1 MTAPIVHQPTWSA
14 SLTMHRQLGQA
25 ILMRRGVTLLEL
37 LVVLVLMAIASAL
50 VLPAI
55 RFPHADALLGDENST
70 SSADTKSSALIQSPE
85 VDGVLTQARRL
96 AIKRGEPV
104 RLRVAT
110 DGVWAIVSANS
121 GEAIESGRVSD
132 TLSWQPD
139 LTVDAVGTCMLQPT
153 VVPRANAVAWD
164 ALACRWRR
172 GAS

>member
-1 MTAPIVHQPTWSA
+1 
-14 SLTMHRQLGQA
+14 
-25 ILMRRGVTLLEL
+25 MRRGVTLLEL

-50 VLPAI
+50 VLPAV
-55 RFPHADALLGDENST
+55 RFPGIGSFDGEALTPSKNAPSGE
-70 SSADTKSSALIQSPE
+70 LIQSPE

-121 GEAIESGRVSD
+121 GQPIKSGRVSEA
-132 TLSWQPD
+132 LSWRPD
-139 LTVDAVGTCMLQPT
+139 VTVDAVGTCMLQPT
-153 VVPRANAVAWD
+153 VVPSATAVAWD

-172 GAS
+172 RGAS

>member
-1 MTAPIVHQPTWSA
+1 
-14 SLTMHRQLGQA
+14 
-25 ILMRRGVTLLEL
+25 MRHGVTLLEL

-55 RFPHADALLGDENST
+55 RFPRSVASLQGDDDERDVA
-70 SSADTKSSALIQSPE
+70 SASAKPFGLMSSPE
-85 VDGVLTQARRL
+85 VDEVLTQARRL

-110 DGVWAIVSANS
+110 DGVWAIVSANN
-121 GEAIESGRVSD
+121 GEELESGRVAEA
-132 TLSWQPD
+132 LSWQPD
-139 LTVDAVGTCMLQPT
+139 ITVDAMGTCMLQSS
-153 VVPRANAVAWD
+153 VVPRARAAAWD

>member
-1 MTAPIVHQPTWSA
+1 
-14 SLTMHRQLGQA
+14 
-25 ILMRRGVTLLEL
+25 MRRGVTLLEL

-50 VLPAI
+50 VLPAV
-55 RFPHADALLGDENST
+55 RFPRADTLEGDPTTPSST
-70 SSADTKSSALIQSPE
+70 SPLRALIQSPE

-110 DGVWAIVSANS
+110 DGVWAIVSANT
-121 GEAIESGRVSD
+121 GESLESGRVAEK
-132 TLSWQPD
+132 LSWQPD
-139 LTVDAVGTCMLQPT
+139 LTIDAVGTCMLEPM

-164 ALACRWRR
+164 ALACRWR

>member
-1 MTAPIVHQPTWSA
+1 
-14 SLTMHRQLGQA
+14 
-25 ILMRRGVTLLEL
+25 MRRGVTLLEL
-37 LVVLVLMAIASAL
+37 LVVLVLMAIAAAL

-55 RFPHADALLGDENST
+55 RFPRADVLQGDENIGT
-70 SSADTKSSALIQSPE
+70 TGDANASALMQSPE

-121 GEAIESGRVSD
+121 GKAIESGRVAEA
-132 TLSWQPD
+132 LSWQPD

-153 VVPRANAVAWD
+153 VVPRSNATAWD

-172 GAS
+172 SAS